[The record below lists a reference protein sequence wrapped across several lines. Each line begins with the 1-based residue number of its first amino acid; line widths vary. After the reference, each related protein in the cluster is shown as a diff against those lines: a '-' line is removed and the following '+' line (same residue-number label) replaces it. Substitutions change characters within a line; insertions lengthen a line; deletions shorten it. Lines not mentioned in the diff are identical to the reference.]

1 MTDEYPS
8 ELEVL
13 IEDAKEVIATLEQ
26 MKSEAKTAAQ
36 IAETSSTEAQ
46 SFTSGAKTAL
56 NEIDAALTQVK
67 TSRDEV
73 LTYLEKTKTDS
84 ALTAEIARTADE
96 KDTRVEEYETEL
108 KELHEKFTELES
120 NIKKLLPA
128 ATGVGLAKSF
138 NTRRKTLEKSVQN
151 YLKLY
156 ILSIVGFIVLGAFAL
171 TSDSINSLSDF
182 LTFTLERSPIIV
194 GLILIEELS
203 RRQFRSAVRL
213 EEDYAYKETISIAYE
228 GYKNA
233 MQDVD
238 DASTDSLATTLGKN
252 VLSILNQRPGELIDI
267 EKENKIPSDQLL
279 NILMS
284 GGQNEQRVNAFSD
297 LLKNLKTNWLKTSS
311 IILITL
317 VIGGIIGFYLSSYN
331 STNVD
336 VNMQLNSTNTK
347 QVTKP

>member
-1 MTDEYPS
+1 MTDEYPP

-13 IEDAKEVIATLEQ
+13 LENAKEVIATLEQ
-26 MKSEAKTAAQ
+26 MKSEAKNSAQ
-36 IAETSSTEAQ
+36 MAETSSAETQ
-46 SFTSGAKTAL
+46 SFNSGAKTAL
-56 NEIDAALTQVK
+56 NEVDAALAQVK

-73 LTYLEKTKTDS
+73 LAYLEKTKTDS
-84 ALTAEIARTADE
+84 ALTAEIARIADE
-96 KDTRVEEYETEL
+96 KDTRVENYETEL

-120 NIKKLLPA
+120 NLKDLLPA

-138 NTRRKTLEKSVQN
+138 NTRRKALEKSVRN
-151 YLKLY
+151 YLILY
-156 ILSIVGFIVLGAFAL
+156 ILSIVGFIVLGVFAL

-203 RRQFRSAVRL
+203 RRQFRSTVRL

-228 GYKNA
+228 GYKKA

-238 DASTDSLATTLGKN
+238 GISTDSLATILGKN
-252 VLSILNQRPGELIDI
+252 VLSVLNQRPGELIDI
-267 EKENKIPSDQLL
+267 ERENKIPSDQLL

-284 GGQNEQRVNAFSD
+284 SGQNEQSANVFSE
-297 LLKNLKTNWLKTSS
+297 LLRSLKINWLKTSA
-311 IILITL
+311 IIIVTL
-317 VIGGIIGFYLSSYN
+317 LIGGIIGFYISSYN
-331 STNVD
+331 SSKLD

-347 QVTKP
+347 HETKP